1 MIRLVAI
8 KVVDRIK
15 ESGNTQKVLTA
26 HSDIILSRLGFH
38 ELNEQVC
45 SREGFIV
52 LQIRDD
58 INAYNNFRND
68 LNGIY
73 GIEIKELFLCEKN
86 WHEEKVPDNA
96 RVSLAAILIEDRN
109 EVVSKIQRILSLFG
123 CSIRTRMGIN
133 MGNERKEGLII
144 LELLGS
150 VSEINSLIHRLSSID
165 EACTGVIWFE

>member
-1 MIRLVAI
+1 MIRLIAI

-52 LQIRDD
+52 LQVRDD
-58 INAYNNFRND
+58 INAYNSFRND
-68 LNGIY
+68 LNSIY
-73 GIEIKELFLCEKN
+73 GIEIKELFLCGKN
-86 WHEEKVPDNA
+86 DHEDKVPESA
-96 RVSLAAILIEDRN
+96 RVTLAAILIEDRN
-109 EVVSKIQRILSLFG
+109 EVVNRIQKVLSLFG
-123 CSIRTRMGIN
+123 CTIRTRMGIN
-133 MGNERKEGLII
+133 LANDRKEGLII

-150 VSEINSLIHRLSSID
+150 VSEINSLLQRLSSID
-165 EACTGVIWFE
+165 EACTGSIWFD

>member
-1 MIRLVAI
+1 MIRLIAI

-15 ESGNTQKVLTA
+15 ESGNTQKALTT

-52 LQIRDD
+52 LQVRDD
-58 INAYNNFRND
+58 INAYNSFRND
-68 LNGIY
+68 LNSIY
-73 GIEIKELFLCEKN
+73 GIEIKELFLCGKSD
-86 WHEEKVPDNA
+86 HEEKVPDTA

-109 EVVSKIQRILSLFG
+109 EVVSRVQRILSLFG

-133 MGNERKEGLII
+133 LGNKQKEGLII
-144 LELLGS
+144 LELIGS
-150 VSEINSLIHRLSSID
+150 VSEINSLIQRLSSIE
-165 EACTGVIWFE
+165 EACTGVIWFD

>member
-1 MIRLVAI
+1 MIRLIAI

-15 ESGNTQKVLTA
+15 ESGNTQKILTS

-58 INAYNNFRND
+58 IDSYNNFRND
-68 LNGIY
+68 LNSIY
-73 GIEIKELFLCEKN
+73 GIEIKELFLCGKSEN
-86 WHEEKVPDNA
+86 EEKVPDSA

-109 EVVSKIQRILSLFG
+109 EVVIKIQKVLSLYG

-133 MGNERKEGLII
+133 LGNERKDGLII
-144 LELLGS
+144 LELSGS
-150 VSEINSLIHRLSSID
+150 VSEINSLIDRLSSID
-165 EACTGVIWFE
+165 EACTGVIWFD